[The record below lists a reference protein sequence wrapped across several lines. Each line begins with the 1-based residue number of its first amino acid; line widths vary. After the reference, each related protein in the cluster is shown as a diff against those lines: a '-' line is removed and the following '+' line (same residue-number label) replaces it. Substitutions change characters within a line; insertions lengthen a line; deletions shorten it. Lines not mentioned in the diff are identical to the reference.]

1 MFNAQRYQGR
11 RFDWR
16 ENIETM
22 VLVLW
27 STCLPSSPSIRV
39 QIPLNS
45 TLILLEKNVKEA
57 GNGQWRHTWS
67 SPVLILMWDILDGLR
82 CWFEGRLLC
91 DGRPPKIEKVLPRP
105 DLLPEKA
112 LWSLDNMDS
121 FLGMED
127 RCFLLIEPFKVDLC
141 KERKKEIFEND
152 EKRNRKDSFKWS
164 IIGHS

>member
-57 GNGQWRHTWS
+57 GNGQ
-67 SPVLILMWDILDGLR
+67 
-82 CWFEGRLLC
+82 
-91 DGRPPKIEKVLPRP
+91 
-105 DLLPEKA
+105 
-112 LWSLDNMDS
+112 
-121 FLGMED
+121 
-127 RCFLLIEPFKVDLC
+127 
-141 KERKKEIFEND
+141 
-152 EKRNRKDSFKWS
+152 
-164 IIGHS
+164 